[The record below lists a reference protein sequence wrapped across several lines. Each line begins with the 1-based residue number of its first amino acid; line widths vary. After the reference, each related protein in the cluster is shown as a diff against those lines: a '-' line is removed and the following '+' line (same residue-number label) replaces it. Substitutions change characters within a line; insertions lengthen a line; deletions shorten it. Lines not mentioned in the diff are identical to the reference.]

1 MKSFSH
7 YIKSFFILLTLT
19 FFISSFTTFAVG
31 PGEQTERTIAV
42 VGDSY
47 TGYLYNFL
55 GSEGLE
61 YYVFP
66 TAGIDNDVN
75 LSIFKTC
82 IEKGNS
88 KYVLFCSG
96 VNDYVLETSPKTF
109 ENHLREMINLAARN
123 HKYIFFH
130 TYMNFPNAAA
140 RKDQYIMSMYNDVY
154 QKLAKEF
161 SNVYYI
167 DMHNLETKHYAFGD
181 GLHYGKIFYETLF
194 SKLTYLCDG
203 IEASLYIS
211 SVPWMLIA
219 EKDMITVTGDSYA
232 GTFVRFEN
240 NKDFKLLELAR
251 SAKTIEQ
258 NSFLMSSAMMSNAK
272 YVLISIG
279 VNDFEKQTSLE
290 SFEDNLR
297 FYLNLACRTHKKVF
311 LHTYMHFQ
319 AERKLKIDISEYDKI
334 IKKLGEEYPNT
345 AYIDLHNFELVEFQ
359 MPDLKHYDKT
369 FYDIMYNNIIV
380 LIDNGF

>member
-19 FFISSFTTFAVG
+19 FFISSFATFAVG

-47 TGYLYNFL
+47 AGYLYNFL

-167 DMHNLETKHYAFGD
+167 DMHNLETKHYAFED

-203 IEASLYIS
+203 IEASLYIT

-258 NSFLMSSAMMSNAK
+258 NSFLMSSAMMSNTLS
-272 YVLISIG
+272 V
-279 VNDFEKQTSLE
+279 
-290 SFEDNLR
+290 
-297 FYLNLACRTHKKVF
+297 
-311 LHTYMHFQ
+311 
-319 AERKLKIDISEYDKI
+319 
-334 IKKLGEEYPNT
+334 
-345 AYIDLHNFELVEFQ
+345 
-359 MPDLKHYDKT
+359 
-369 FYDIMYNNIIV
+369 
-380 LIDNGF
+380 

>member
-1 MKSFSH
+1 M
-7 YIKSFFILLTLT
+7 LTLSI
-19 FFISSFTTFAVG
+19 FMSSFACLAVG
-31 PGEQTERTIAV
+31 PGEQTEKTIAI

-47 TGYLYNFL
+47 TGYFYNFL
-55 GSEGLE
+55 GSEGFE

-82 IEKGNS
+82 IERGNS
-88 KYVLFCSG
+88 RYVLFCSG
-96 VNDYVLETSPKTF
+96 VNDYVLQTDPQVF
-109 ENHLREMINLAARN
+109 ENHLREMIKLAAKN

-140 RKDQYIMSMYNDVY
+140 RKDQYIIDAYNLVY
-154 QKLAKEF
+154 QKLVKEN
-161 SNVYYI
+161 SNAFYI
-167 DMHNLETKHYAFGD
+167 DMSNLETKHYAFGD
-181 GLHYGKIFYETLF
+181 GLHYGNIFYETLS
-194 SKLTYLCDG
+194 SKLTYLCDA

-232 GTFVRFEN
+232 GTFVRFED

-258 NSFLMSSAMMSNAK
+258 NSFLMSSAMMSNSK
-272 YVLISIG
+272 YVLVSIG

-290 SFEDNLR
+290 SFEDTLR

-311 LHTYMHFQ
+311 LHSYMHFQ
-319 AERKLKIDISEYDKI
+319 AERKLKVDVSEYDKI

-345 AYIDLHNFELVEFQ
+345 AYIDLHAFEMAEFQ

-369 FYDIMYNNIIV
+369 FYDILYNNIIV
-380 LIDNGF
+380 LINNGF